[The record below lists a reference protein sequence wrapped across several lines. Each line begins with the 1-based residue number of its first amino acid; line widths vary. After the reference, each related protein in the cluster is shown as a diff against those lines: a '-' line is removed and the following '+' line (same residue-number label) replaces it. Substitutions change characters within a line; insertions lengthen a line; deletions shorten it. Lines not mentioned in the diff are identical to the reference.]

1 MARYNTVSKIVT
13 ISGATTLTY
22 VLNGGTFLL
31 TGSSGYTLGLVNP
44 VLYAGTTQTFY
55 NKTSGNVTLSTGTN
69 NIVGLGFTTASTQ
82 SIPAGAT
89 YTLTSD
95 GTNYVISNNEGGP
108 VYGTTGCFTGAVT
121 ASPASASITMCPS
134 GTGTITLSPATT
146 GAIANMTIGATGTAQ
161 NGTFATMTATTATI
175 TNGTV
180 STAPASN
187 TDLANK
193 LYVDTKASKINAA
206 GYYYGSLS

>member
-31 TGSSGYTLGLVNP
+31 TGSSGYTVGLVNP
-44 VLYAGTTQTFY
+44 TLYSGTTQTFY

-69 NIVGLGFTTASTQ
+69 SIVGLGFTTASTQ
-82 SIPAGAT
+82 IIPAGTT

-95 GTNYVISNNEGGP
+95 GTNYIITNNQGGP
-108 VYGTTGCFTGAVT
+108 VYGTTGFFSSSIT
-121 ASPASASITMCPS
+121 ACPASANIVLCPT
-134 GTGTITLSPATT
+134 GTGTITLNSGTT
-146 GAIANMTIGATGTAQ
+146 GAIVNMTIGATGTA
-161 NGTFATMTATTATI
+161 NTGTFSTMTATTATI
-175 TNGTV
+175 TGGTV
-180 STAPASN
+180 STTPSN
-187 TDLANK
+187 STDLANK

>member
-13 ISGATTLTY
+13 LSGATTLTY

-31 TGSSGYTLGLVNP
+31 TGTSGYTVGLTNP

-55 NKTSGNVTLSTGTN
+55 NKTNGNITLSTGTGT
-69 NIVGLGFTTASTQ
+69 IVGLGFTAQSTQ
-82 SIPAGAT
+82 VIPAGAT

-95 GTNYVISNNEGGP
+95 GSNYVVSNNEGGP
-108 VYGTTGCFTGAVT
+108 VYGTTGTFLSGVT
-121 ASPASASITMCPS
+121 ASPANANIVMCPS
-134 GTGTITLSPATT
+134 GTGTITLNPATT

-175 TNGTV
+175 TSGTV
-180 STAPASN
+180 STTPANS
-187 TDLANK
+187 TDIANK
-193 LYVDTKASKINAA
+193 TYVDTKSSKISAS

>member
-1 MARYNTVSKIVT
+1 MSRYNTVSKIVT

-31 TGSSGYTLGLVNP
+31 TGSAGYTVGLVNP
-44 VLYAGTTQTFY
+44 TLYAGTTQTFY
-55 NKTSGNVTLSTGTN
+55 NNTSGNVTLSTGTGT
-69 NIVGLGFTTASTQ
+69 IIGLGFTTASTQ
-82 SIPAGAT
+82 IIPAGTT

-95 GTNYVISNNEGGP
+95 GSNYLITNNQGGP
-108 VYGTTGCFTGAVT
+108 VYGTTGTFSGAVT
-121 ASPASASITMCPS
+121 ASPSNASITMCPS
-134 GTGTITLSPATT
+134 GTGTITLNPGTT

-175 TNGTV
+175 TSGTV
-180 STAPASN
+180 STTPANN

-193 LYVDTKASKINAA
+193 LYVDTKSSKINAA

>member
-1 MARYNTVSKIVT
+1 MARYNPVSKIVT

-31 TGSSGYTLGLVNP
+31 TGSAGYTVGLVNP
-44 VLYAGTTQTFY
+44 TLYAGTTQTFY
-55 NKTSGNVTLSTGTN
+55 NNTSGNVTLSTGTGT
-69 NIVGLGFTTASTQ
+69 IIGLGFTTASTQ
-82 SIPAGAT
+82 IIPAGTT

-95 GTNYVISNNEGGP
+95 GSNYLITNNQGGP
-108 VYGTTGCFTGAVT
+108 VYGTTGTFSGAVT
-121 ASPASASITMCPS
+121 ASPSNASITMCPS
-134 GTGTITLSPATT
+134 GTGTITLNPGTT

-175 TNGTV
+175 TSGTV
-180 STAPASN
+180 STTPANN

-193 LYVDTKASKINAA
+193 LYVDTKSSKINAA